1 MASSTTLTQ
10 ERYEMSNIFVK
21 TNSLFISLALAASA
35 AAQTPQP
42 LAPPLPS
49 ALATAHKIFL
59 GNAGDQQNADC
70 LRVYDDVYTGI
81 SNLKR
86 FEQVTDPNQADLI
99 LELHYEIN
107 LGQAVASNDSN
118 RSVRQFRIVLID
130 PRSHTVLWTLVEAT
144 NYALMQKNRDKNLD
158 ETVTALVHDFD
169 LLVSPAP
176 IAPANK
182 SKIEH

>member
-1 MASSTTLTQ
+1 MKNLKSIALTIALIASISAST
-10 ERYEMSNIFVK
+10 
-21 TNSLFISLALAASA
+21 
-35 AAQTPQP
+35 QTPQP
-42 LAPPLPS
+42 LAPPLPF

-118 RSVRQFRIVLID
+118 HSVRQFRIVLID

-144 NYALMQKNRDKNLD
+144 NYAVFQKNRDKNLD
-158 ETVTALVHDFD
+158 ETVDALVHDFD
-169 LLVSPAP
+169 LLVSPTP

>member
-1 MASSTTLTQ
+1 MKLPHLAT
-10 ERYEMSNIFVK
+10 
-21 TNSLFISLALAASA
+21 LALMTATAA
-35 AAQTPQP
+35 AAQTTQ

-49 ALATAHKIFL
+49 ALASAHKIFL

-81 SNLKR
+81 ANLKR

-130 PRSHTVLWTLVEAT
+130 PRSHTILWTIVEAT
-144 NYALMQKNRDKNLD
+144 NYAVFQKNRDKNLD
-158 ETVTALVHDFD
+158 ETVDALVHDFD
-169 LLVSPAP
+169 LLVSPTP

>member
-1 MASSTTLTQ
+1 
-10 ERYEMSNIFVK
+10 MSNTGK
-21 TNSLFISLALAASA
+21 TNNIVLTGALSRAMLALAIALSSPLIA
-35 AAQTPQP
+35 HAQV
-42 LAPPLPS
+42 APNAPLPS
-49 ALATAHKIFL
+49 ALTTATKLFL

-70 LRVYDDVYTGI
+70 LHAYNDFYAGI
-81 SNLKR
+81 AGLKR
-86 FEQVTDPNQADLI
+86 FQQVTDPNQADLI

-118 RSVRQFRIVLID
+118 RSVRQFRVVLID
-130 PRSHTVLWTLVEAT
+130 PKSHAVLWTLVEST

-158 ETVTALVHDFD
+158 ETVTALVRDFD

-176 IAPANK
+176 VAPANK